1 MIELTYHAQLF
12 VDFYFFGF
20 MEKKLTLNTPWIQSS
35 FLTQKLSFF
44 FSFIE
49 ARGKLKKLALP
60 LLLALKF
67 KSAVILPIV
76 FTLLTLVSLKAL
88 KLGFIAILLA
98 GE

>member
-1 MIELTYHAQLF
+1 MLSSLLPQKAL
-12 VDFYFFGF
+12 FYFA
-20 MEKKLTLNTPWIQSS
+20 
-35 FLTQKLSFF
+35 
-44 FSFIE
+44 E

-88 KLGFIAILLA
+88 KVGLIALLLA
-98 GE
+98 GKILIYIF

>member
-1 MIELTYHAQLF
+1 MFSSLF
-12 VDFYFFGF
+12 TQ
-20 MEKKLTLNTPWIQSS
+20 ES
-35 FLTQKLSFF
+35 FLSFLSLA
-44 FSFIE
+44 E

-98 GE
+98 GKIFNEISVKNHV

>member
-1 MIELTYHAQLF
+1 MDCGEIFNH
-12 VDFYFFGF
+12 FFSPLDVH
-20 MEKKLTLNTPWIQSS
+20 KHLNSKS
-35 FLTQKLSFF
+35 FLSFA
-44 FSFIE
+44 E

-88 KLGFIAILLA
+88 KVGLIALLLA
-98 GE
+98 GKNSIQIEIF